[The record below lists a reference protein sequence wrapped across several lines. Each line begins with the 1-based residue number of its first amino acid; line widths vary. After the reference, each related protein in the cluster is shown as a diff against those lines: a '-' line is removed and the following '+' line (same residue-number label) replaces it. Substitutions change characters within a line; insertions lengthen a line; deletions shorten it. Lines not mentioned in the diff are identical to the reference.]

1 MSFSNATALETLANI
16 SSQTQQ
22 QTQQQTQNPTQQ
34 SILVADTSQ
43 ECDMT
48 KEQVEDF
55 LQRHIALVDDIAEEH
70 GLSPKTVFLALFAC
84 RGDVRDARRF
94 LLGDF
99 AGLQRPPLPK
109 DGLLCIFHHNSFP
122 PS

>member
-1 MSFSNATALETLANI
+1 MPTSGNALETLANI
-16 SSQTQQ
+16 PSQTQQ
-22 QTQQQTQNPTQQ
+22 IPHTQETQQ

-43 ECDMT
+43 DCDMPPSQIEEFLARYT
-48 KEQVEDF
+48 SLVED
-55 LQRHIALVDDIAEEH
+55 IADEH
-70 GLSPKTVFLALFAC
+70 GMSPKTVFLALFAC

-109 DGLLCIFHHNSFP
+109 DGLLCIFQHSSFP

>member
-1 MSFSNATALETLANI
+1 MPTSGNALETLANI
-16 SSQTQQ
+16 PSQTQQ
-22 QTQQQTQNPTQQ
+22 APHTQHTQETQQ

-43 ECDMT
+43 DSQMEEYLARYTCL
-48 KEQVEDF
+48 VED
-55 LQRHIALVDDIAEEH
+55 IADEH

-109 DGLLCIFHHNSFP
+109 DGLLRILQHSSFP
-122 PS
+122 PL